1 MYTKTSLICLGLICS
16 LSAKASDLPS
26 SIKTGM
32 PYSEAKSSLIAVGW
46 KPVVN
51 SKITNSSLY
60 AQEIFEKGST
70 EVVDCISMEIDACAF
85 RFIKNKKILEI
96 RTITKDLKVDKV
108 NLINKK

>member
-32 PYSEAKSSLIAVGW
+32 PYKEAKSSLIKDGW
-46 KPVVN
+46 KPLVN

-70 EVVDCISMEIDACAF
+70 EVVDCISMEIDACSF
-85 RFIKNKKILEI
+85 RYIKNKKILEI
-96 RTITKDLKVDKV
+96 RTITRDLNVDKI